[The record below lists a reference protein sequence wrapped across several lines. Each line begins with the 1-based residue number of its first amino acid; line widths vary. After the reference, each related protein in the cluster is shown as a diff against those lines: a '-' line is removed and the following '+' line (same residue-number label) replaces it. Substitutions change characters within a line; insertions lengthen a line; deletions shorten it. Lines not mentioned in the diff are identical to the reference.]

1 MYVDGTVTAALG
13 DRRPSPA
20 SGTHRSFFVRTH
32 FVRTQLEEDHH
43 DHDYNAPP
51 CPRRTDHTA
60 KDPGEVR
67 LAPVEATRNA
77 AVIHIPRSEVA
88 HRPGALKFH
97 QLIPRLRGLVEVQ
110 SPHLFELYTYSKA
123 LAEGPKLLCPTAEQC
138 EALEHVDVN
147 ISFDDY
153 VQPFP
158 TFLLE
163 LPEAYRRRLT
173 DRFGFECPQLVVTH
187 HDSRTKYILS
197 FRSACPSGESTFHIM
212 SPRWNTVEEALRFS
226 EDEGND
232 LAQSEVIQRVA
243 LNFGLLMT
251 YYGVRDRG
259 PVDPQSHAT
268 HLRNA
273 RRKNQGKGERARR
286 LLDAEINVIEFKQDV
301 VVYDR
306 SETQRT
312 DSEGDGS
319 VKRTH
324 WRRGHFR
331 RQVCGHARSAR
342 RLIFIKPILVNAHR
356 FQGDVADTEYRLHLA
371 TAL

>member
-1 MYVDGTVTAALG
+1 VITVCPQPEVHLDRSLSALNL
-13 DRRPSPA
+13 RRFTMITTTMRRLVPDELITPLKILGKYDWLRWTSRE
-20 SGTHRSFFVRTH
+20 T
-32 FVRTQLEEDHH
+32 
-43 DHDYNAPP
+43 PP
-51 CPRRTDHTA
+51 LSTSV
-60 KDPGEVR
+60 EVR
-67 LAPVEATRNA
+67 LPTDPAL
-77 AVIHIPRSEVA
+77 
-88 HRPGALKFH
+88 LKFH
-97 QLIPRLRGLVEVQ
+97 QLIPLLRGLVEVQ
-110 SPHLFELYTYSKA
+110 APHLFELYTYSKA
-123 LAEGPKLLCPTAEQC
+123 LAEGPKLLRPAAEQC

-197 FRSACPSGESTFHIM
+197 FRSACPSGESTCHIM

-232 LAQSEVIQRVA
+232 LDQSEVIQRVA

-259 PVDPQSHAT
+259 PADPQSHAT

-273 RRKNQGKGERARR
+273 RRRNKGKADRARH
-286 LLDAEINVIEFKQDV
+286 LLDAEINVIEFEQDV

-306 SETQRT
+306 SETQHS

-319 VKRTH
+319 TRRTH

-331 RQVCGHARSAR
+331 RQVCGHARSGR
-342 RLIFIKPILVNAHR
+342 KLIFIKPILVNAHR
-356 FQGDVADTEYRLHLA
+356 FQGDVADTEYRLKLS
-371 TAL
+371 TV